1 MRKELWREQGRG
13 EHTHLGETKGE
24 GLSGRET
31 LGGVGGGEVPSEL
44 VAMVTWSEN
53 CDWISLAGEM
63 HILGLAAAA
72 AEELRGER
80 SGVTSTSINFIYC
93 TCSMPDQHT
102 GVVLWPH

>member
-13 EHTHLGETKGE
+13 EHTHLGEMKGE

-53 CDWISLAGEM
+53 CDWTSLAGEM

-72 AEELRGER
+72 EELRRER
-80 SGVTSTSINFIYC
+80 SNLNFNQLHLLHMLN
-93 TCSMPDQHT
+93 T
-102 GVVLWPH
+102 

>member
-13 EHTHLGETKGE
+13 EHTHLGEMKGE

-80 SGVTSTSINFIYC
+80 SDLNFNQLHLLH
-93 TCSMPDQHT
+93 MPNT
-102 GVVLWPH
+102 